1 MENAGALS
9 PTFNA
14 IESAPCRKTAPTMP
28 PAPEHSKIVQDG
40 TTASLL
46 ERCHR
51 LTAGWRDMDGL
62 LGFILAGFALA
73 GSPGPATL
81 SLAAAGA
88 AFGARR
94 SLGYMVGQIT
104 GLVVVMG
111 VTASGM

>member
-14 IESAPCRKTAPTMP
+14 IAPLPCRKMAPTMP
-28 PAPEHSKIVQDG
+28 LALVRRKPAGARSFKTPD
-40 TTASLL
+40 LL
-46 ERCHR
+46 SSRTLSSIGSR
-51 LTAGWRDMDGL
+51 LAKMDGL

-94 SLGYMVGQIT
+94 SLGYMAGQIA
-104 GLVVVMG
+104 GLVAVM
-111 VTASGM
+111 A